1 MGTST
6 PVVHFLIG
14 GKDAARLTGFYE
26 GIFDWKVDPEGG
38 GIDGHDKD
46 DGFGIS
52 GNIIPTRHEPFVAIY
67 VRVVDPQA
75 TLDEVVQRG
84 GRVLRGVTDTPGQA
98 TTALFADPEGN
109 VIGLAKA

>member
-1 MGTST
+1 VGTST

-14 GKDAARLTGFYE
+14 GNDAVRLAGFYE

-38 GIDGHDKD
+38 AVDGHDKD

-52 GNIIPTRHEPFVAIY
+52 GNIVPTRHEPFVAVY
-67 VRVVDPQA
+67 VRVADPEA
-75 TLDEVVQRG
+75 TLEEIVRRG
-84 GRVLRGVTDTPGQA
+84 GKVLRGVKDTPGQA

-109 VIGLAKA
+109 VIGLVKA